1 MTHKRALVLGCGVA
15 GLTAAQLL
23 SGRGWTVDC
32 AAGTP
37 GPGPVVV
44 IGWPDARLLL
54 ELWQADEALFKSAHR
69 LQGRVV
75 HWEPGPAPS
84 LSPAPALVMAIDDL
98 TRILADRVGAA
109 GACLVDAAHVET
121 TGYDWVIQ
129 AGGRGAMTQ
138 ASIDFGRRCGAAAP
152 VRLAPCA
159 HTDRTVMESVAGG
172 WLFVIPQGLG
182 RGTLQAVF
190 CDPLGDPAVDLQALL
205 SQSRA
210 VSPLIEEIA
219 GRPIG
224 FAAMP
229 RLAPAPCVA
238 GSIAVGDAALALD
251 PMSGGGIVSGLR
263 SAILATAVLDAA
275 EREGISPACF
285 EHYAQRLRDVMR
297 SHVRSCI
304 ELYGR
309 AVNAMAW
316 RAEIRAMVEALQR
329 LPTAGAAPAFMLN
342 HGRLDRV
349 AHAN

>member
-1 MTHKRALVLGCGVA
+1 MSRKRTLVLGCGVA
-15 GLTAAQLL
+15 GLTVAQLL

-32 AAGTP
+32 LAGTP

-44 IGWPDARLLL
+44 IGWPDALLLL
-54 ELWQADEALFKSAHR
+54 ELWQADEALFRSAHR
-69 LQGRVV
+69 LHGRVV

-84 LSPAPALVMAIDDL
+84 LAPAPALVMPIDRL
-98 TRILADRVGAA
+98 TRVLADRAGAA
-109 GACLVDAAHVET
+109 GMRFVDTAQVDAT
-121 TGYDWVIQ
+121 DYDWVVQ
-129 AGGRGAMTQ
+129 AGGRPAMAQ

-159 HTDRTVMESVAGG
+159 HTDRTVMESVADG
-172 WLFVIPQGLG
+172 WLFVIPHGLG

-190 CDPLGDPAVDLQALL
+190 CGPRGDPAADLQALL

-210 VSPLIEEIA
+210 ASALVEEIA

-229 RLAPAPCVA
+229 RLATTPCVS
-238 GSIAVGDAALALD
+238 GSIAVGDAALTLD
-251 PMSGGGIVSGLR
+251 PMSGGGIASGLR
-263 SAILATAVLDAA
+263 GAILAAAVLDAT
-275 EREGISPACF
+275 EGEGTSPACF

-329 LPTAGAAPAFMLN
+329 LPTASAAPAFMLN